1 MERVRNLVAITE
13 STKIQS
19 VDGEVQAEEVTSVI
33 KPTAF
38 DAEPPFVKLYF
49 DDVARLYECT
59 QSQSNILME
68 FVKLMAY
75 DNTIA
80 VTQYHKE
87 LIAER
92 LGTTDGYIRNTISE
106 LVKKGIFIRLGQN
119 VYRADPNLF
128 GRGKWHDIKELRLTI
143 KYDKHGKKIEGTR
156 IQELPPE
163 ARPE

>member
-1 MERVRNLVAITE
+1 MERVRKLVATTE
-13 STKIQS
+13 STTYS
-19 VDGEVQAEEVTSVI
+19 AVGGEVIHEETTSIV
-33 KPTAF
+33 KPTTF

-49 DDVARLYECT
+49 DDIARLYECT

-87 LIAER
+87 LIAEK
-92 LGTTDGYIRNTISE
+92 LVTTDGYIRNTISE

-128 GRGKWHDIKELRLTI
+128 GRGKWHDIKELRLNI

-156 IQELPPE
+156 IQELPTEAKPE
-163 ARPE
+163 